1 MRIIKS
7 EVDKIKFSDRDVFYW
22 DDELKG
28 FGIKTTATSKTY
40 IIQGRVN
47 SKSIRRKIGNVGTL
61 TPDEA
66 RKEAIKTL
74 AELAKGVNVNAEK
87 KKDRLKSVTLMQA
100 YNDYKDIKRL
110 RDTTLK
116 GYDCALNKAFK
127 DWQNIELIK
136 IDREMIAKRFK
147 DLSKETP
154 AGANLYFRALRAIF
168 NFAIEKYLIE
178 GKPIISDNPCKRI
191 NIFKMWNEIK
201 PRDTYI
207 KPAQIKTFFHG
218 LTINTDDTEHYKAV
232 KRQCMFILFT
242 GCREQEAACLKRRN
256 IDFDEKTIT
265 FENTKNHR
273 DHILPFGEWLG
284 EFLADLC
291 KDKKL
296 NDYIFASKNK
306 YGHLKDHRKTIIKIR
321 EESKIDFCLHD
332 IRRTFASIVEN
343 DLPFTVSEYLQNR
356 LENHTPKDVH
366 SKHYVQIEE
375 QKMKQVMQA
384 VEDYILTQAGV
395 KEPEKAD
402 NVVDINNIRKNA

>member
-7 EVDKIKFSDRDVFYW
+7 EVDKIKFSDKDAFYW
-22 DDELKG
+22 DDDLKG
-28 FGIKTTATSKTY
+28 FGVKTTATSKTY

-47 SKSIRRKIGNVGTL
+47 NKSIRRKIGNVGTL

-87 KKDRLKSVTLMQA
+87 KKDKLKSVTLMQA
-100 YNDYKDIKRL
+100 YSDYKDIKRL

-116 GYDCALNKAFK
+116 SYDCAMNKAFK
-127 DWQNIELIK
+127 DWQDIELTK
-136 IDREMIAKRFK
+136 INRDMIEKRFK
-147 DLSKETP
+147 DLSKTTP
-154 AGANLYFRALRAIF
+154 IGANLYFRALRAIF
-168 NFAIEKYLIE
+168 NFAIEKYLIDGE
-178 GKPIISDNPCKRI
+178 PVISSNPCSRI
-191 NIFKMWNEIK
+191 NIFKMWNEVK
-201 PRDTYI
+201 PRNTYI

-218 LTINTDDTEHYKAV
+218 LTINEDDTKHYKTV
-232 KRQCMFILFT
+232 KRQCMLILFT
-242 GCREQEAACLKRRN
+242 GAREQEAACLKRRN
-256 IDFDEKTIT
+256 IDFDSRTIT

-273 DHILPFGEWLG
+273 DHILPFGNWLG

-296 NDYIFASKNK
+296 NDYLFPANNK
-306 YGHLKDHRKTIIKIR
+306 YGHLKDHRKTIKKIA
-321 EESKIDFCLHD
+321 EESKINFCLHD

-375 QKMKQVMQA
+375 QKVKQVMQA
-384 VEDYILTQAGV
+384 VEDFILTQAGV
-395 KEPEKAD
+395 KELEKAD
-402 NVVDINNIRKNA
+402 NVVEINDIRKNA